1 MPFGQQADAIK
12 NMRRPRIEVIVPLVT
27 CLVPSML
34 GNPPAIRSSVK
45 NFPLVCKQEVWLHR
59 RLEFFHTL
67 DGVPETATSIH
78 RPEAARFFML
88 LEHGGE
94 VRRAAPVREVANQRS
109 IKIRA
114 QKPKVRHDLSLNT
127 PPTPAAIFLC
137 VGCRICYKATMKSAY
152 ELAMSRLE
160 KSSPAVQLTIEQKQQ
175 IAEVDNAINAK
186 IAEKK
191 IFLEDQIAKA
201 PYQERDALERQL
213 VSEIARLEEKRERD
227 KEKIR
232 TPEAA

>member
-1 MPFGQQADAIK
+1 VAD
-12 NMRRPRIEVIVPLVT
+12 
-27 CLVPSML
+27 
-34 GNPPAIRSSVK
+34 
-45 NFPLVCKQEVWLHR
+45 
-59 RLEFFHTL
+59 
-67 DGVPETATSIH
+67 
-78 RPEAARFFML
+78 
-88 LEHGGE
+88 
-94 VRRAAPVREVANQRS
+94 QRS

-114 QKPKVRHDLSLNT
+114 QKPKVRHDLPLNT

-137 VGCRICYKATMKSAY
+137 VGCRICYNSSMKSAY

-160 KSSPAVQLTIEQKQQ
+160 KSSPAVLLTLDQKQQ
-175 IAEVDNAINAK
+175 IAEVDSSINAK

-201 PYQERDALERQL
+201 PYQERDAIERQL

-232 TPEAA
+232 TAAAA

>member
-27 CLVPSML
+27 YLVPSML
-34 GNPPAIRSSVK
+34 GNPPTIRSSVK
-45 NFPLVCKQEVWLHR
+45 NFPLVCKQEIWLHR

-88 LEHGGE
+88 QEHGGE
-94 VRRAAPVREVANQRS
+94 VRRAPPIREVADQRS

-114 QKPKVRHDLSLNT
+114 QKPKVRHVLPLNT

-137 VGCRICYKATMKSAY
+137 VSCRICYKATMKSAY

-160 KSSPAVQLTIEQKQQ
+160 KSSPAVQLTLEQKQQ
-175 IAEVDNAINAK
+175 IA
-186 IAEKK
+186 
-191 IFLEDQIAKA
+191 
-201 PYQERDALERQL
+201 
-213 VSEIARLEEKRERD
+213 
-227 KEKIR
+227 
-232 TPEAA
+232 